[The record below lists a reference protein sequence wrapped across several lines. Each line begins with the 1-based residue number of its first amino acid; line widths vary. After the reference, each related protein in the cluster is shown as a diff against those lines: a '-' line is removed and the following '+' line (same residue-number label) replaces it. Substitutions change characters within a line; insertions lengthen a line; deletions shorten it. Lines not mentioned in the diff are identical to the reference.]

1 MSCGEACGPLVLQ
14 LLIYGLT
21 NGAVVALNAVGFT
34 LAYAVARQI
43 NLAHGNVFALTTV
56 AVASLARA
64 FEVTAADP
72 PLVRIAL
79 VGLLVVAGAACGAV
93 LNGAVERLAFRPF
106 QDRRDP
112 LLPLIASVGLSFV
125 LLQVAVWWHAAT
137 NVPRAGH
144 QGVNL
149 PLLAVPDLVPAVEL
163 GWGGVSFTGKDL
175 FVLLLGGVTA
185 VGVTLLLRRT
195 RGGRMLRAVAQDR
208 ELAGLCGADPVRAQT
223 LAFLLA
229 GALAGL
235 GAAIFATYYGGA
247 TSQHGLRGGLA
258 AITAAV
264 LGGVGNP
271 RGALVGG
278 VALGV
283 AAAFSDYLLDA
294 HWTPVLVLLLLVLL
308 LASRPSGL
316 LERGG
321 NAVLD
326 EVAPV
331 GPTAGVGALPGSR
344 WLLGGLLAL
353 ALVYPWIDQLAGWNR
368 LQSATA
374 ALLLVMLA
382 IGLSVVVSLA
392 GLLDLGYAAFFA
404 IGGYTAALLTASG
417 SRLAIALPGLLDPWL
432 ALPLAGL
439 VAAAFGVLF
448 GLPSV
453 RTRGEYLAIVTLAF
467 GEIVPGVIW
476 HLPYWTGGPRGISGV
491 PPLRLGPWGP
501 ESPLQAYL
509 LTLALA
515 AAAGLVAVRLAASR
529 TGRAWAAV
537 RDDEVAAAAAGVDPP
552 RAKLLAF
559 AIGAGCAGLAGAI
572 SVGQL
577 GYVEPG
583 QFDLTLSLTV
593 LAAVVIGGRWGV
605 PGAILG
611 AVLVAAYERL
621 LVEGLSGALRALGVA
636 LGAPFL
642 AAVDLRD
649 DNFAVF
655 GLALYLATLLQTR
668 LAPRGK
674 RPIGRSPGG

>member
-1 MSCGEACGPLVLQ
+1 
-14 LLIYGLT
+14 
-21 NGAVVALNAVGFT
+21 
-34 LAYAVARQI
+34 
-43 NLAHGNVFALTTV
+43 
-56 AVASLARA
+56 
-64 FEVTAADP
+64 
-72 PLVRIAL
+72 
-79 VGLLVVAGAACGAV
+79 
-93 LNGAVERLAFRPF
+93 
-106 QDRRDP
+106 
-112 LLPLIASVGLSFV
+112 
-125 LLQVAVWWHAAT
+125 
-137 NVPRAGH
+137 
-144 QGVNL
+144 
-149 PLLAVPDLVPAVEL
+149 
-163 GWGGVSFTGKDL
+163 
-175 FVLLLGGVTA
+175 
-185 VGVTLLLRRT
+185 
-195 RGGRMLRAVAQDR
+195 MLRAVAQDR

-331 GPTAGVGALPGSR
+331 GPMATVGALPGSR

-501 ESPLQAYL
+501 DSPLQAYL

-674 RPIGRSPGG
+674 RPISRSPGG